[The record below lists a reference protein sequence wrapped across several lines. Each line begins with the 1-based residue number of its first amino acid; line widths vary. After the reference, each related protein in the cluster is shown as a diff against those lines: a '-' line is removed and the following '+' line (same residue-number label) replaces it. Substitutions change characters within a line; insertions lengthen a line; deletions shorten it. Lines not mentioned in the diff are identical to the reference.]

1 MIISCLYRAE
11 KTEVLSDD
19 LLQVSEA
26 GLCVWNNIDV
36 CVFISE
42 CVCVCVFTGGEA
54 SGTS

>member
-1 MIISCLYRAE
+1 MIVSCLYRAE

-42 CVCVCVFTGGEA
+42 SVCVCVFTGGEA